1 MGRALPFSKFFRSVN
16 VYYLNYGQE
25 NQIKAQL
32 LTDIVYNKRDRATLS
47 YVFRIK
53 LTVFMALTNCFRK
66 DFIDFLRFVF
76 ISYDFCSSMT

>member
-1 MGRALPFSKFFRSVN
+1 MWRQLSFSKIFRYLN
-16 VYYLNYGQE
+16 VYYVNYGQKI
-25 NQIKAQL
+25 QIKAQL
-32 LTDIVYNKRDRATLS
+32 LTDIVYNKRDRATLC
-47 YVFRIK
+47 YVLRIK